1 MIKYVCKRP
10 LLTFILGSDMS
21 KGTGHAER
29 QWFNHSRNICIK
41 NYIHFAHLLCY
52 AHLIPCAG
60 EVKGIEFQRV

>member
-1 MIKYVCKRP
+1 
-10 LLTFILGSDMS
+10 MS